1 MAIKAFSRV
10 CNATYCTAR
19 KMFLMVPVLYREK
32 PFFDVVEAVFARFQ
46 PDTSSNLD
54 ASGQQKNEEVQ

>member
-1 MAIKAFSRV
+1 
-10 CNATYCTAR
+10 
-19 KMFLMVPVLYREK
+19 MFLMVPVLYREK

-46 PDTSSNLD
+46 PDTPSNLD